1 MLVESRISIVSYHV
15 YYFPGQ
21 LFGIYIVQLK
31 CCPLKSVWPLV
42 SE

>member
-15 YYFPGQ
+15 YCFPGQ

-31 CCPLKSVWPLV
+31 CYSFKSIRLLNK
-42 SE
+42 